1 MCCIEQANYRPA
13 AYSPRAVCREA
24 APHGGVH
31 MVSRFDILRVEA
43 DEFTW
48 PESPTHLEV
57 IKVQL
62 ELLGAVRPGQHF
74 VQALPLWFP
83 FCCGSAL

>member
-1 MCCIEQANYRPA
+1 
-13 AYSPRAVCREA
+13 
-24 APHGGVH
+24 
-31 MVSRFDILRVEA
+31 MVLRFDILRVEV

-48 PESPTHLEV
+48 PEPSTDLEV

-74 VQALPLWFP
+74 VQAFRLWFP
-83 FCCGSAL
+83 FCCESAL